1 MFWSFEPVL
10 ALSRTGSTAGA
21 KMNEHNRLDAVLPLL
36 LKDYERF
43 RILDKS
49 LRKFCAHLIK
59 TCWVVV
65 RDSEYQELD
74 QKIHDWRYRVVPESL
89 VIPELK
95 FYRLIRRALYGR
107 YSRFFKTIPL
117 TRNNRFNINGWQIQQ
132 LIKLAIAQ
140 RVETDFYLTLDSD
153 VLCVR
158 PVQYDDL
165 ILEARAITSS
175 TEEDEHPDW
184 YKDAERILGLHRSGL
199 SHGVTPA
206 ILNKQALLEL
216 ERYLGKTVNPILRVV
231 SLLFPRSSVVS
242 KILVSWR
249 SLLIRNTPWTEYSLY
264 NTFLEGTS
272 LFGKYHVRRGC
283 NAIYSRSGSVWVDE
297 HWVSWSLEECLKD
310 KSLFVVIQSNTGVP
324 ACMVWEKVCK
334 LLET

>member
-1 MFWSFEPVL
+1 
-10 ALSRTGSTAGA
+10 
-21 KMNEHNRLDAVLPLL
+21 MNEHIRLDAVLPLL

-49 LRKFCAHLIK
+49 LRKFCPDLIK

-65 RDSEYQELD
+65 RDSEYEELD
-74 QKIHDWRYRVVPESL
+74 QKINNWRYRVVPESL
-89 VIPELK
+89 VIPELR
-95 FYRLIRRALYGR
+95 FYRLIRTALYGR
-107 YSRFFKTIPL
+107 YSRVLKTISL
-117 TRNNRFNINGWQIQQ
+117 RRNSRFNIYGWQIQQ

-158 PVQYDDL
+158 PVHYDDL
-165 ILEARAITSS
+165 ILEARAITGS
-175 TEEDEHPDW
+175 TEEDEHPGW
-184 YKDAERILGLHRSGL
+184 YKDAERLLGLHRSGF

-206 ILNKQALLEL
+206 ILSKHAVLEL
-216 ERYLGKTVNPILRVV
+216 QRYLGKTVNSILRIV
-231 SLLFPRSSVVS
+231 SLLFPRSSMVYQ
-242 KILVSWR
+242 ILVSWR

-272 LFGKYHVRRGC
+272 LFGKYHIRRGG
-283 NAIYSRSGSVWVDE
+283 NAIYSRSASVWVDE
-297 HWVSWSLEECLKD
+297 HWISWSLEECLKE

-324 ACMVWEKVCK
+324 ACMVWDKVCK